1 MRRQFADW
9 TLSPDKSS
17 ETDSQSITE
26 VHVTAGDHHGK
37 PDTDPHTHMTAPR
50 HANDGVHHAENV
62 PTIDEKAVD
71 AANGLISHNPVGD
84 NHERP
89 DINPHPIGK

>member
-37 PDTDPHTHMTAPR
+37 PDT
-50 HANDGVHHAENV
+50 HAENV
-62 PTIDEKAVD
+62 LTIDEKAVD
-71 AANGLISHNPVGD
+71 AANGLISHNPVRD

-89 DINPHPIGK
+89 EINPHPIGK